1 MQRSN
6 EMQSD
11 IIASG
16 SIFLTASNSNLRRG
30 VLFLKFKV

>member
-16 SIFLTASNSNLRRG
+16 SIFLTAANSNLRRG
-30 VLFLKFKV
+30 VLFF